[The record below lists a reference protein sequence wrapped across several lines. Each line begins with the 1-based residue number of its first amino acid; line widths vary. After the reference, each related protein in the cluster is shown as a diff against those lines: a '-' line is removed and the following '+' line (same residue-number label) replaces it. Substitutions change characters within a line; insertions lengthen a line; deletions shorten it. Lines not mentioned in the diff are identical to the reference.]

1 MPTLT
6 GVNPLSPTPSNRRE
20 ILFAQGVSSGSSNQL
35 RVLLYAN
42 KTSAGSETVET
53 ISTSPIADL
62 QDARDRFG
70 ARSEMYHMYRVFVR
84 VDPGAQVFGIAVTDA
99 GGTAA
104 SKPFVFANT
113 SGSAGTC
120 FIDWGGQTVSFAV
133 NSGDTAAT
141 IAGNAVTAINNAYEG
156 TWPFTAARSTA
167 TVTCTAANTGPR
179 GDYVIGRI
187 RMRFDKATSVITT
200 TITPGS
206 LTNGA
211 TPDDFT
217 TALGV
222 AANGDYAINVFPCF
236 STSALTTTDTQ
247 AGEAITT
254 IATNRNPTNGKS
266 QYAFFGLV
274 GTPSEAVTAVASA
287 GGNSAS
293 AYFFHQ
299 ENNPWSPG
307 MLAAHHAAIV
317 RVARLAHPGFNI
329 NGYANSDVSPYDVPR
344 PYAITD
350 EPTAAEVD
358 SMLNN
363 GISPIA
369 FSNIGAAKLV
379 RFVTSRSFIPGTTT
393 TDYRCREGHIPFAT
407 DYFWESLL
415 TTWDTIRQPNVAN
428 DLAKGA
434 KPMPLTSYPA
444 DMRRLAESKI
454 DNLAGPNPDG
464 LYNGPILASDEVPA
478 MKSSIVTDGPTYGR
492 LGLTVNTVA
501 VKHLIGSATKIR
513 ETSPAY

>member
-6 GVNPLSPTPSNRRE
+6 GVDPLDPTPSDRRE
-20 ILFAQGVSSGSSNQL
+20 ILFAQGTSSGSSNQL
-35 RVLLYAN
+35 LVLLYGN

-53 ISTSPIADL
+53 ISNIPIADK

-70 ARSEMYHMYRVFVR
+70 ARSELFHMYSQYVR
-84 VDPGAQVFGIAVTDA
+84 VDPGAQVFAIAVTEA
-99 GGTAA
+99 GTAA

-113 SGSAGTC
+113 ATSAGTC
-120 FIDWGGQTVSFAV
+120 FIDWGGQTVSFPV

-141 IAGNAVTAINNAYEG
+141 QATNAVTAINNAYEG
-156 TWPFTAARSTA
+156 TWPFTAGVSTA
-167 TVTCTAANTGPR
+167 TVTCTAANAGPR
-179 GDYVIGRI
+179 GDLVIGRI

-206 LTNGA
+206 LTAGA
-211 TPDDFT
+211 TLDDFT

-222 AANGDYAINVFPCF
+222 AANGDYAINVFPCH
-236 STSALTTTDTQ
+236 STSALTTTDNQ

-274 GTPSEAVTAVASA
+274 GTPTEAVTCVASA

-293 AYFFHQ
+293 AFFFHQ

-317 RVARLAHPGFNI
+317 RVARLAYPGFNI
-329 NGYANSDVSPYDVPR
+329 NGYANSDTSPYDVPR
-344 PYAITD
+344 PYANTD
-350 EPTAAEVD
+350 EPTAAEIKTL
-358 SMLNN
+358 LNN
-363 GISPIA
+363 GVTPIA
-369 FSNIGAAKLV
+369 FSKIGAAYVV

-393 TDYRCREGHIPFAT
+393 TDYRAREGHIPFAI
-407 DYFWESLL
+407 DYAWESLL
-415 TTWDTIRQPNVAN
+415 TRWLTTKQPNVAA
-428 DLAKGA
+428 DLPKGA
-434 KPMPLTSYPA
+434 KPLPLTSYPA
-444 DMRRLAESKI
+444 DLRRLASSVI
-454 DNLAGPNPDG
+454 DDLAGSNPEG
-464 LYNGPILASDEVPA
+464 LFPGPILASDEVGN
-478 MKSSIVTDGPTYGR
+478 MKASIVTDGPTYGK
-492 LGLTVNTVA
+492 LGLTANFVA